1 MKYYIQ
7 LWSMVFI
14 GFLICFI
21 MWLSCEPRIAEAHH
35 DRIYTPCDTET
46 GHIHMSYEEVVARIS
61 IMEQEGI
68 IPAGMISRYV
78 EARDG
83 GKGNEDPRRVWARD
97 LEEGQILSLGNWAN
111 GEHPELEQLMFNS
124 GMVAQWQ
131 LDANKKVRR
140 FNDPY
145 WRQPNPLS
153 PAFTVWQTL
162 CMANLN
168 YSIPMFEVN
177 DEGEW
182 ISNAPTVTTTTT
194 IIENHTVSSSQDEIS
209 GNGLYAQ
216 NEKTALES
224 LSQASNTVNSA
235 VSPVKNTISIIEGNW
250 IERWFEAEWNDFPFE
265 ETIKLL
271 EERYPPNTPNKYHFR
286 LSTAVEFLREGGKLK
301 GLDNVW
307 NN

>member
-7 LWSMVFI
+7 FWSTVAI
-14 GFLICFI
+14 GLLVCAI
-21 MWLSCEPRIAEAHH
+21 MWLACEPHTAKAHH

-46 GHIHMSYEEVVARIS
+46 GHVHMSYEEMVARIS
-61 IMEQEGI
+61 IMEQDGT

-97 LEEGQILSLGNWAN
+97 LEEGQILSLGNWAS

-168 YSIPMFEVN
+168 YSIPMFEVT

-182 ISNAPTVTTTTT
+182 VSNTPTVTTTTPPPTTT
-194 IIENHTVSSSQDEIS
+194 IIPVTTTTVQTVVKIETVPVQTSS
-209 GNGLYAQ
+209 
-216 NEKTALES
+216 
-224 LSQASNTVNSA
+224 
-235 VSPVKNTISIIEGNW
+235 NW
-250 IERWFEAEWNDFPFE
+250 AERWFEAEWNDFPFE

-271 EERYPPNTPNKYHFR
+271 EERYPPNTLNKYHFR

-307 NN
+307 NS

>member
-1 MKYYIQ
+1 MRQ
-7 LWSMVFI
+7 LQGGYMNKSLLFTCMVLFTCI
-14 GFLICFI
+14 ISSVLWVGCGTRF
-21 MWLSCEPRIAEAHH
+21 AEAHH
-35 DRIYTPCDTET
+35 DKIYTPCDTET

-61 IMEQEGI
+61 IMEQDGT

-97 LEEGQILSLGNWAN
+97 LEEGQILSLGNWAS

-182 ISNAPTVTTTTT
+182 ISNAPPVTTTTT
-194 IIENHTVSSSQDEIS
+194 VVPTTTVQTVVEVEAVPVQIPVQTSS
-209 GNGLYAQ
+209 NWA
-216 NEKTALES
+216 EK
-224 LSQASNTVNSA
+224 
-235 VSPVKNTISIIEGNW
+235 
-250 IERWFEAEWNDFPFE
+250 WFEAEWNDFPFE

-271 EERYPPNTPNKYHFR
+271 EERYPPNTPEKYHFR

>member
-1 MKYYIQ
+1 MKDSVSLI
-7 LWSMVFI
+7 LMVAIAVIISSVMWVSCSM
-14 GFLICFI
+14 
-21 MWLSCEPRIAEAHH
+21 PTANAHH
-35 DRIYTPCDTET
+35 DKIYTPCDTET

-61 IMEQEGI
+61 ILEQEGT

-97 LEEGQILSLGNWAN
+97 LEEGQILSLGNWAS

-168 YSIPMFEVN
+168 YSIPMFEEV
-177 DEGEW
+177 EGKW
-182 ISNAPTVTTTTT
+182 VSNVPTMTTTTVIT
-194 IIENHTVSSSQDEIS
+194 PVETANNHLAEPVFSV
-209 GNGLYAQ
+209 
-216 NEKTALES
+216 NERLSEPLNPPETTSLTLTAS
-224 LSQASNTVNSA
+224 HSTATDW
-235 VSPVKNTISIIEGNW
+235 T
-250 IERWFEAEWNDFPFE
+250 ERWFEAEWNDFPFE

-307 NN
+307 NS

>member
-7 LWSMVFI
+7 LWSIVTI
-14 GFLICFI
+14 GLLISGI
-21 MWLSCEPRIAEAHH
+21 MWLACEPHTAKAHH
-35 DRIYTPCDTET
+35 DKIYTPCDTET

-61 IMEQEGI
+61 IMEQDGT

-83 GKGNEDPRRVWARD
+83 GKGNEDPRRVWARG

-182 ISNAPTVTTTTT
+182 ISNAPPVTTTTAV
-194 IIENHTVSSSQDEIS
+194 IENHTVLSNQPVNS
-209 GNGLYAQ
+209 GNGLYVQ
-216 NEKTALES
+216 NEITALES
-224 LSQASNTVNSA
+224 FSQASNTENNT
-235 VSPVKNTISIIEGNW
+235 VSSIKNTTLNTESNW
-250 IERWFEAEWNDFPFE
+250 IERWFEAEWNNFPFE

-271 EERYPPNTPNKYHFR
+271 EERYPPNTLNKYHFR

>member
-1 MKYYIQ
+1 MNKSLLFTCMVLFTCIISSV
-7 LWSMVFI
+7 LWVGCGTRF
-14 GFLICFI
+14 
-21 MWLSCEPRIAEAHH
+21 AEAHH
-35 DRIYTPCDTET
+35 DKIYTPCDTET

-61 IMEQEGI
+61 IMEQDGT

-97 LEEGQILSLGNWAN
+97 LEEGQILSLGNWAS

-168 YSIPMFEVN
+168 YSIPLFEEV
-177 DEGEW
+177 EGKW
-182 ISNAPTVTTTTT
+182 ISNVPTVTTTTVIT
-194 IIENHTVSSSQDEIS
+194 PVESTNNHLAEPVFSS
-209 GNGLYAQ
+209 
-216 NEKTALES
+216 NE
-224 LSQASNTVNSA
+224 
-235 VSPVKNTISIIEGNW
+235 
-250 IERWFEAEWNDFPFE
+250 
-265 ETIKLL
+265 
-271 EERYPPNTPNKYHFR
+271 R
-286 LSTAVEFLREGGKLK
+286 LSEPSNSPETTSLTLTASHSTAS
-301 GLDNVW
+301 D
-307 NN
+307 

>member
-1 MKYYIQ
+1 MKDSVSLI
-7 LWSMVFI
+7 LMVAIAVIISSVMWVSCSM
-14 GFLICFI
+14 
-21 MWLSCEPRIAEAHH
+21 PTANAHH
-35 DRIYTPCDTET
+35 DKIYTPCDTEP
-46 GHIHMSYEEVVARIS
+46 GHIHMRYEEVVARIS
-61 IMEQEGI
+61 ILEQEGT

-97 LEEGQILSLGNWAN
+97 LEEGQILSLGNWAS

-168 YSIPMFEVN
+168 YSITMLAVN

-182 ISNAPTVTTTTT
+182 VSTTQPVT
-194 IIENHTVSSSQDEIS
+194 
-209 GNGLYAQ
+209 L
-216 NEKTALES
+216 S
-224 LSQASNTVNSA
+224 L
-235 VSPVKNTISIIEGNW
+235 IHI
-250 IERWFEAEWNDFPFE
+250 
-265 ETIKLL
+265 
-271 EERYPPNTPNKYHFR
+271 
-286 LSTAVEFLREGGKLK
+286 
-301 GLDNVW
+301 
-307 NN
+307 

>member
-1 MKYYIQ
+1 MNKSLLFTCMVLFTCIISSV
-7 LWSMVFI
+7 LWVGCGTRF
-14 GFLICFI
+14 
-21 MWLSCEPRIAEAHH
+21 AEAHH
-35 DRIYTPCDTET
+35 DKIYTPCDTET

-61 IMEQEGI
+61 IMEQDGT

-97 LEEGQILSLGNWAN
+97 LEEGQILSLGNWAS

-182 ISNAPTVTTTTT
+182 ISNAPPVTTTTT
-194 IIENHTVSSSQDEIS
+194 VVPTTTVQTVVEVEAVPVQIPVQTSS
-209 GNGLYAQ
+209 
-216 NEKTALES
+216 
-224 LSQASNTVNSA
+224 
-235 VSPVKNTISIIEGNW
+235 NW
-250 IERWFEAEWNDFPFE
+250 AERWFEAEWNDFPFE

-271 EERYPPNTPNKYHFR
+271 EERYPPNTPEKYHFR

>member
-7 LWSMVFI
+7 LWTIVII

-21 MWLSCEPRIAEAHH
+21 MRLACEPHIADAHH

-61 IMEQEGI
+61 IMEQDGT

-83 GKGNEDPRRVWARD
+83 GKGNEDPRFVWARN
-97 LEEGQILSLGNWAN
+97 LEEGQILSLGNWAS
-111 GEHPELEQLMFNS
+111 GHHPELEQLMFNS
-124 GMVAQWQ
+124 GLVAEWQ

-162 CMANLN
+162 CMANLG
-168 YSIPMFEVN
+168 YSIPLFEENEV
-177 DEGEW
+177 GEW
-182 ISNAPTVTTTTT
+182 VSNIPPTTTV
-194 IIENHTVSSSQDEIS
+194 IENHTVTATEPVIS
-209 GNGLYAQ
+209 GNGLYTQ
-216 NEKTALES
+216 SEIFTVES
-224 LSQASNTVNSA
+224 PSQVTNTVNSTA
-235 VSPVKNTISIIEGNW
+235 STTKGVASIIEENW
-250 IERWFEAEWNDFPFE
+250 IERWFQAEWDNFPFE
-265 ETIKLL
+265 ETVKLL

>member
-1 MKYYIQ
+1 MKDSVSFI
-7 LWSMVFI
+7 LMVAIAVIISSVMWVSCSM
-14 GFLICFI
+14 
-21 MWLSCEPRIAEAHH
+21 PTANAHH
-35 DRIYTPCDTET
+35 DKIYTPCDTET
-46 GHIHMSYEEVVARIS
+46 GHVHMSYEEVVARIS

-83 GKGNEDPRRVWARD
+83 GKGNEDPRRVWARG
-97 LEEGQILSLGNWAN
+97 LEEGQILSLGNWAS

-131 LDANKKVRR
+131 LDANKTVRQ

-153 PAFTVWQTL
+153 PAFTVWQSL

-177 DEGEW
+177 NEGEW
-182 ISNAPTVTTTTT
+182 ISNAPPVTTTTVIT
-194 IIENHTVSSSQDEIS
+194 PVETANHYSAEPVFST
-209 GNGLYAQ
+209 
-216 NEKTALES
+216 NER
-224 LSQASNTVNSA
+224 LSEPSNPPET
-235 VSPVKNTISIIEGNW
+235 TISTLTPSYSTATDW
-250 IERWFEAEWNDFPFE
+250 TERWFQAEWDGFPFE
-265 ETIKLL
+265 ATVRLL

-307 NN
+307 NS